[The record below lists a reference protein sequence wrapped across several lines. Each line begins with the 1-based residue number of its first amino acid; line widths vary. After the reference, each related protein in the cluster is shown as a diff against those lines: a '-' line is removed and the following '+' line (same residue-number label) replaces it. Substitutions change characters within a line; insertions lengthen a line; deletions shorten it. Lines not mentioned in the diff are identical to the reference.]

1 MIIEMNKLYN
11 SILLKYYIKI
21 KSINY
26 SIYLREKLPDLDDS
40 SVDGDNSFEQ
50 RINEIFDQKNFLEE
64 INKKLE

>member
-1 MIIEMNKLYN
+1 MTLFYENIV
-11 SILLKYYIKI
+11 KI

>member
-1 MIIEMNKLYN
+1 MKSVNYINLFHENI
-11 SILLKYYIKI
+11 IKI